1 MGLEVHALD
10 PTCGLQA
17 EALQNPAVA
26 ISHGGASHRQPEGIE
41 HGGFQIARQPEEV
54 RMGILDSQ
62 NWHPDRRPSPL
73 S

>member
-26 ISHGGASHRQPEGIE
+26 ISHSGASHRQPEGVE
-41 HGGFQIARQPEEV
+41 HGGFQVARQPEEV
-54 RMGILDSQ
+54 RMGILDGQ
-62 NWHPDRRPSPL
+62 DWHLNGRPGPL